1 MSVKMIITLF
11 VIAAL
16 AYLAG
21 AKFPTPASKILSAV
35 GQ

>member
-1 MSVKMIITLF
+1 MNVKMVVTLV

-21 AKFPTPASKILSAV
+21 AKFPAPASKVLSAV